1 MSASSDSNGHE
12 PAVRGGVRI
21 AVCAPQVPFVR
32 GGAELMADDLI
43 AALRHRGH
51 EAELV
56 TVPFKWYPG
65 TRVLDQA
72 FLWRLVDLTEADG
85 RPIDRVI
92 ATKFPAYCVRHPNKV
107 AWVLHQFRQA
117 YDYDRTELG
126 QFSAS
131 PEDRAT
137 RVAVER
143 LDGVALGEARRVFA
157 TSRNVAER
165 LRRFNGIDAEVLPH
179 PPQALPYRSAEPE
192 GFVLSVNRLDR
203 AKRIDLLIA
212 AAKADPALRVVV
224 AGEGP
229 DRERLEQLAGGLNG
243 QVEFAGRVDD
253 ARLADLYA
261 RCLAV
266 YYAPIDEDFGMVPY
280 EAFLSA
286 KPVVTTSDA
295 GGPLEVV
302 LDRETG
308 LVVAPQAAELGR
320 ACAYLATHLE
330 EAKAWGRAGKAVAE
344 RVTWDACVDAL
355 LA

>member
-1 MSASSDSNGHE
+1 
-12 PAVRGGVRI
+12 VRI
-21 AVCAPQVPFVR
+21 AVAAPQVPFVR
-32 GGAELMADDLI
+32 GGAELMADDLV
-43 AALRHRGH
+43 AALQARGH

-72 FLWRLVDLTEADG
+72 FLWRLVDLTESDG

-126 QFSAS
+126 QFSES

-137 RVAVER
+137 RAAVQR
-143 LDGVALGEARRVFA
+143 LDGVALGEARRVVA
-157 TSRNVAER
+157 TSRNIADR
-165 LRRFNGIDAEVLPH
+165 LRRFNGIEAGVLPH
-179 PPQALPYRSAEPE
+179 PPQSLAYRNAEPE

-203 AKRIDLLIA
+203 AKRIDLLID
-212 AAKADPALRVVV
+212 AAKAEPELRVVI

-243 QVEFAGRVDD
+243 QVKFAGRVDD
-253 ARLADLYA
+253 EQLADLYA

-266 YYAPIDEDFGMVPY
+266 YYAPVDEDFGMVPY

-302 LDRETG
+302 HDRETG
-308 LVVAPQAAELGR
+308 LVVAPEAFELGR
-320 ACAYLATHLE
+320 ACVYLASHVDD
-330 EAKAWGRAGKAVAE
+330 AKAWGRAGKAVAE

-355 LA
+355 LT